1 MRRTYNSFNSFSR
14 FVPILLVII
23 ITIVTIVAIIS
34 ISRSIFG
41 GNEQKQQ
48 PETTEQKKSDL
59 LQTDEGRSVRLTVRG
74 PIVANEKFRSYQ
86 ITIAPSSRVMT
97 TYEGYV
103 EKQLN
108 TKQLNNNA
116 KAYEEL
122 VYALD
127 KRKMMEGRQLSDEQ
141 NDLRGICAT
150 GKVYK
155 FELLMNG
162 TAIKALWTSDCG
174 GSKGSA
180 VANVEEIVDMFIKQI
195 PDGSKMATSIGLYQ
209 RDTLFKF

>member
-1 MRRTYNSFNSFSR
+1 MTSSS
-14 FVPILLVII
+14 
-23 ITIVTIVAIIS
+23 
-34 ISRSIFG
+34 
-41 GNEQKQQ
+41 
-48 PETTEQKKSDL
+48 
-59 LQTDEGRSVRLTVRG
+59 
-74 PIVANEKFRSYQ
+74 
-86 ITIAPSSRVMT
+86 PSSRVMT

-103 EKQLN
+103 EKQLD

-122 VYALD
+122 VYALA
-127 KRKMMEGRQLSDEQ
+127 KRKMMEGRQLSDDQ

-162 TAIKALWTSDCG
+162 TSIKALWTSDCS

-195 PDGSKMATSIGLYQ
+195 PDGSKMATAIGLYQ